1 MKQRCHAEQNF
12 NYRPSPPLHA
22 CVLPIGLGKKKKKWR
37 RREEEEEEGDERR
50 GGLFLKG

>member
-22 CVLPIGLGKKKKKWR
+22 CVLPIGLGKKKEKKN
-37 RREEEEEEGDERR
+37 GDGGRARR
-50 GGLFLKG
+50 GMKGEEAFF